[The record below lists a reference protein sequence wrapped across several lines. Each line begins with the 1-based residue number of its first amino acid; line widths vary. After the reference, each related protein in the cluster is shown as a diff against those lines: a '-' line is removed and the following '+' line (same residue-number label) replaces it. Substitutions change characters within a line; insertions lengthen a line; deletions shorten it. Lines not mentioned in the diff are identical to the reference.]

1 MDKFYTLSLALE
13 YIEAR
18 ILENSSQADIAAASM
33 VSLSSLQKLFRYTFG
48 YSVNEY
54 ITKRKMTLAAEELL
68 EGKASIAALA
78 LKYGYAST
86 EAFSRAFSRV
96 NCALPSDFR
105 RKKGAQAVFTPPK
118 FSDGSITRESP
129 YLIEAMSAAAD
140 CFVVCFDVVG
150 MVRINQLSREA
161 GDLALMEA
169 VRRIHAHTAAE
180 MRIFRI
186 GQDEFAVITRYVEHE
201 IRQCG
206 ESAAVL
212 AHNGESF
219 FYKGQSV
226 PLFLRSWY
234 GRNTPFTGADDPAG
248 KLQKNVKYMGGM
260 ETGYGKEE

>member
-13 YIEAR
+13 YIEAH

-78 LKYGYAST
+78 LKYGAAST

-118 FSDGSITRESP
+118 FSDGGITRESP

-186 GQDEFAVITRYVEHE
+186 GQDEFAVITRFEAAE
-201 IRQCG
+201 QA
-206 ESAAVL
+206 ETLSAAVL

-219 FYKGQSV
+219 FYKAQPV

-260 ETGYGKEE
+260 ETGHGKAE

>member
-1 MDKFYTLSLALE
+1 
-13 YIEAR
+13 
-18 ILENSSQADIAAASM
+18 
-33 VSLSSLQKLFRYTFG
+33 
-48 YSVNEY
+48 
-54 ITKRKMTLAAEELL
+54 
-68 EGKASIAALA
+68 
-78 LKYGYAST
+78 
-86 EAFSRAFSRV
+86 
-96 NCALPSDFR
+96 
-105 RKKGAQAVFTPPK
+105 
-118 FSDGSITRESP
+118 
-129 YLIEAMSAAAD
+129 MSAAAD

-186 GQDEFAVITRYVEHE
+186 GQDEFAVITRFEAAE
-201 IRQCG
+201 QA
-206 ESAAVL
+206 ETLSAAVL